1 MSIRKF
7 NNLSNYRKLIFD
19 SFSSRT
25 PSSLCSDN
33 RNYSRLLSSCPP
45 CRKDKEERAKWG
57 DRNSHLYD
65 SISKESSVKSDG
77 PCWLE
82 RGFADSGDES
92 VR

>member
-1 MSIRKF
+1 M
-7 NNLSNYRKLIFD
+7 
-19 SFSSRT
+19 
-25 PSSLCSDN
+25 CSDN
-33 RNYSRLLSSCPP
+33 RNYSRLLSCPP

-92 VR
+92 VRYV